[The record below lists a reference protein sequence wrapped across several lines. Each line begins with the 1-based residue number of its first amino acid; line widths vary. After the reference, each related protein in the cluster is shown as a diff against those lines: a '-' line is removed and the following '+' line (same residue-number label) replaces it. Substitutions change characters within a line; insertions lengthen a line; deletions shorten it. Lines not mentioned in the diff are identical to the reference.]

1 MIGETGVVL
10 KIAMVPKF
18 KVDVMEWDTNVQF
31 KRIVMHLDPG
41 PQLHEDLWLT
51 VLDKTRKQICG
62 VPSIAFFGWCTDN
75 QGTNAGYICHSEE
88 RQTCFCAIDD
98 FVHIEEQVQMI
109 VMFVRQELMQQNLT
123 SDQQWQLPWVHPS
136 IQQQARQHFQEH
148 QAGQLPEGGHQD
160 GGHWGEDG
168 QVRGS
173 PYGIGVKKSRRMGE
187 ASISKDSDFA
197 QHSSFRDMNEQKRSV
212 LGGGGA

>member
-1 MIGETGVVL
+1 
-10 KIAMVPKF
+10 
-18 KVDVMEWDTNVQF
+18 
-31 KRIVMHLDPG
+31 
-41 PQLHEDLWLT
+41 
-51 VLDKTRKQICG
+51 
-62 VPSIAFFGWCTDN
+62 
-75 QGTNAGYICHSEE
+75 
-88 RQTCFCAIDD
+88 
-98 FVHIEEQVQMI
+98 MI

-123 SDQQWQLPWVHPS
+123 SDQQWQLPWVHPY

-173 PYGIGVKKSRRMGE
+173 PYGIGVKKSRRMGG

-197 QHSSFRDMNEQKRSV
+197 QQSSFRDMNEQKRSV
-212 LGGGGA
+212 LGGGGGIIGSVQSRLHLQANLAPDIVCSGISVRFRTWSDIAATS